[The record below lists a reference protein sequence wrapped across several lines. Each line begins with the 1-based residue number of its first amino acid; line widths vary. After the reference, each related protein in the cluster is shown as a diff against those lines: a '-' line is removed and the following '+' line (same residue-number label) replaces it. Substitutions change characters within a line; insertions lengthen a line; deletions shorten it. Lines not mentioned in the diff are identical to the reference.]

1 MFIGFIYFLIVTLF
15 SAAIS
20 GFVESRLDRAE
31 KEERRKKNKEIS
43 KQKEVNRYW
52 FNINV
57 K

>member
-20 GFVESRLDRAE
+20 GFVESRLDKAE
-31 KEERRKKNKEIS
+31 KEEMRKKNKEIS
-43 KQKEVNRYW
+43 KLKEVNRYW

>member
-20 GFVESRLDRAE
+20 GFVESRLDKAE

>member
-20 GFVESRLDRAE
+20 GFVESRLDKAE
-31 KEERRKKNKEIS
+31 KEERKKRNKEIN